1 MSINLSKFVLEFKT
15 SNIFGDLKTTFT
27 GIVIAVIEVLLDLFE
42 NHKLSWQ
49 TIVAAV
55 STVVVGSLVKFVRTE
70 IAKQVSTITTT
81 STTTE
86 TNLKGE

>member
-42 NHKLSWQ
+42 
-49 TIVAAV
+49 
-55 STVVVGSLVKFVRTE
+55 
-70 IAKQVSTITTT
+70 
-81 STTTE
+81 